1 MTNLAWFGFGVV
13 VATIVY
19 CVTAL
24 VLIKYVWPMD
34 DIKEEPKAPAVSVTL
49 SDGTTKELTGY
60 KMPVNSPFSL
70 SVKDVTENTR
80 PATEPPTSR
89 EAPESIRRML
99 RR

>member
-1 MTNLAWFGFGVV
+1 MMSEWWFGFTIGIAAGVTIGGTAIAYIV
-13 VATIVY
+13 GIVREEDKAVA
-19 CVTAL
+19 AP
-24 VLIKYVWPMD
+24 KD
-34 DIKEEPKAPAVSVTL
+34 EEPVAAPL
-49 SDGTTKELTGY
+49 Y